1 MTGRLRGM
9 YLVRAA
15 SATILALAIL
25 GGLAALTCLRPD
37 EVRREVRAA
46 ARTVAL
52 HVGCPRFSVL

>member
-1 MTGRLRGM
+1 MQ
-9 YLVRAA
+9 LVRAVP
-15 SATILALAIL
+15 ATILALAIL